1 MMTERLSV
9 GDMIVYMYRSDHPYV
24 GLIKKISTNKWG
36 HQNNVYIHW
45 QGETPVTYNVEYGF
59 AGANIINHRQTFN
72 RVAH

>member
-1 MMTERLSV
+1 
-9 GDMIVYMYRSDHPYV
+9 DHPYV
-24 GLIKKISTNKWG
+24 GLIKKIVTNKWG

-45 QGETPVTYNVEYGF
+45 QGEIPMTYNIEYGF